1 MARGR
6 KPKIVEKIADV
17 VDKVIHPHPETAT
30 QAEAEEMVKSGE
42 AEIPAESIVSEK
54 PRSQYR
60 EHMSGWESKKEKAAA
75 KSRSSDQDLDYASHP
90 KFHKFKGKAK
100 GAE

>member
-6 KPKIVEKIADV
+6 KPKIVEKIAEA
-17 VDKVIHPHPETAT
+17 VDHIIHPSHESA
-30 QAEAEEMVKSGE
+30 
-42 AEIPAESIVSEK
+42 PAETPAEGVSEK
-54 PRSQYR
+54 TKSEYQ
-60 EHMSGWESKKEKAAA
+60 EHMAGWESKKEKAAA